1 MSIDCKQAAS
11 MVMTSLTGS
20 LRMVTGRLL
29 SKPSVLFEFLQG
41 VMAHRYVLVC
51 MSVGR
56 LCVVVSEAGH

>member
-1 MSIDCKQAAS
+1 

-56 LCVVVSEAGH
+56 LCVVVCETGH